1 MAMSL
6 AEEVLLCVGC
16 AIIFITN
23 IVGNLLVCAIVFKTK
38 NLQNFTSI
46 LIVNMAVGDL
56 LVGLVGIIHII
67 LEVCF
72 LIGGI
77 NEYSLLCGRLNGIV
91 LFSASTSIYT
101 MAVLAYDRY
110 LTIVKPIIRR
120 SKLTKGK
127 LKIILPVIWA
137 LSLAFVGPCLYF
149 IEIYD
154 FEDEKLICWET
165 LPQDELPLFYR
176 ITLFVIMYFIP
187 MCITIYFFGKI
198 FIRLWTSKQHQV
210 RPSTSQVLLKSRKHV
225 TRILGSVILLFNI
238 CWLPWFTVELLS
250 SLRWIV
256 RSEVLQSGL
265 ALLAVAHSSMNP
277 FIYAFQ
283 SENFRRH
290 IRQIKK
296 RRKVQVDG
304 QKKKL
309 SKEAFITMHAQY
321 NGAENQGS
329 FNLVQLPRA

>member
-6 AEEVLLCVGC
+6 AEEVLICVGY

-23 IVGNLLVCAIVFKTK
+23 IVGNLLVCAIVLKTK

-56 LVGLVGIIHII
+56 LVGLVGVMHII
-67 LEVCF
+67 LEVWF

-120 SKLTKGK
+120 TKLTKGK

-137 LSLAFVGPCLYF
+137 LSLVFLGPSLYF

-165 LPQDELPLFYR
+165 LPQDELPMLFT
-176 ITLFVIMYFIP
+176 ITIFAFMYFIP
-187 MCITIYFFGKI
+187 MCITIYFFGKVL
-198 FIRLWTSKQHQV
+198 IRLWASKQHQV
-210 RPSTSQVLLKSRKHV
+210 SPSTSQVLLNSRQRLS
-225 TRILGSVILLFNI
+225 RILGSVILLFNI

-250 SLRWIV
+250 SFRWIV
-256 RSEVLQSGL
+256 RSEVL
-265 ALLAVAHSSMNP
+265 
-277 FIYAFQ
+277 
-283 SENFRRH
+283 
-290 IRQIKK
+290 
-296 RRKVQVDG
+296 
-304 QKKKL
+304 
-309 SKEAFITMHAQY
+309 
-321 NGAENQGS
+321 
-329 FNLVQLPRA
+329 

>member
-6 AEEVLLCVGC
+6 TEEVLLCAGY
-16 AIIFITN
+16 AISFITN

-38 NLQNFTSI
+38 KLRNFTSI

-56 LVGLVGIIHII
+56 IVGVVGVMHII
-67 LEVCF
+67 LEVWF

-77 NEYSLLCGRLNGIV
+77 KEPTLLCGSLNGIV
-91 LFSASTSIYT
+91 LFSASISIYS

-110 LTIVKPIIRR
+110 LSIAKPMIRR
-120 SKLTKGK
+120 SSPILTKGK
-127 LKIILPVIWA
+127 LKIILPVIWVV
-137 LSLAFVGPCLYF
+137 SLAFLGPSLYF
-149 IEIYD
+149 IEIHDYKK
-154 FEDEKLICWET
+154 EKLTCWET
-165 LPQDELPLFYR
+165 LPQDELPVRFK
-176 ITLFVIMYFIP
+176 IAIFAFMYLIP
-187 MCITIYFFGKI
+187 MCITVYFFGKV
-198 FIRLWTSKQHQV
+198 FIRLWASKQH
-210 RPSTSQVLLKSRKHV
+210 RKNPSTSQVLLNSRQRL

-250 SLRWIV
+250 SFRWIV

-283 SENFRRH
+283 SENFRQH

-296 RRKVQVDG
+296 RRKQQVDVE
-304 QKKKL
+304 K
-309 SKEAFITMHAQY
+309 T
-321 NGAENQGS
+321 AERINCQ
-329 FNLVQLPRA
+329 R